1 MGVFFGFFYK
11 RGGLFC
17 ERVETR
23 SSGGI
28 FQDLGVTILS
38 VILRRIILGK
48 NCTALPL
55 EVGARPSHVD
65 HGGSV
70 LNCYQFELARLIVLN
85 LKICLNIGFFT
96 PLKLWQPRGDANMR
110 RRIWKTFP
118 IFLFCLTKWTFKL
131 QLLPVERRFVHMT
144 FFGILLTLARSRHFS
159 ALWPFI
165 PTR

>member
-1 MGVFFGFFYK
+1 MLELFFFYK

-28 FQDLGVTILS
+28 LQDLGVTILS

-65 HGGSV
+65 HGG
-70 LNCYQFELARLIVLN
+70 
-85 LKICLNIGFFT
+85 
-96 PLKLWQPRGDANMR
+96 
-110 RRIWKTFP
+110 
-118 IFLFCLTKWTFKL
+118 
-131 QLLPVERRFVHMT
+131 RF
-144 FFGILLTLARSRHFS
+144 
-159 ALWPFI
+159 
-165 PTR
+165 

>member
-1 MGVFFGFFYK
+1 MLELLVFFYK

-28 FQDLGVTILS
+28 LQDLGVTILS

-55 EVGARPSHVD
+55 EVGARPSHID

-70 LNCYQFELARLIVLN
+70 LNCYQFELARLIV
-85 LKICLNIGFFT
+85 
-96 PLKLWQPRGDANMR
+96 
-110 RRIWKTFP
+110 
-118 IFLFCLTKWTFKL
+118 
-131 QLLPVERRFVHMT
+131 
-144 FFGILLTLARSRHFS
+144 
-159 ALWPFI
+159 
-165 PTR
+165 